1 MPVCKLWFINFV
13 AYNFHF
19 SMAAKRLFAVFIVL
33 LLSAC
38 SKTDRVQEKAAEGTY
53 FSIIEFAQD
62 QWYMYQGQPRSILK
76 KVYFDGK
83 TDSTYTN
90 AFEVDWASV
99 LKVFFETDISDP
111 KYIGQYDFSAFEE
124 ATTTSK
130 GFYYE
135 AKNEKLYT
143 RRIHITSDYFTD
155 NVKSIYIEA
164 EKSDRMGTKSLKLFY
179 EPLQSISIHE
189 LETSK
194 TGQKK
199 ELRVVYEYM

>member
-1 MPVCKLWFINFV
+1 
-13 AYNFHF
+13 
-19 SMAAKRLFAVFIVL
+19 MAAKKILVAFVVL
-33 LLSAC
+33 MLSAC
-38 SKTDRVQEKAAEGTY
+38 SGRQSVVDNAVEGTY

-62 QWYMYQGQPRSILK
+62 QWYMHQGQPRSILK

-83 TDSTYTN
+83 VDSTFTN

-124 ATTTSK
+124 KITTSK

-143 RRIHITSDYFTD
+143 RRVHITSDYFND
-155 NVKSIYIEA
+155 KVKSIYIEA
-164 EKSDRMGTKSLKLFY
+164 EKSDRMGTRNLKLYY
-179 EPLQSISIHE
+179 EPLKSISIHE

-194 TGQKK
+194 TGQRK
-199 ELRVVYEYM
+199 ELRVVYEYL